1 MKLKTNTWYVR
12 NISWHCSWLR
22 MSQSVW
28 FCGVCCLCLYILLL
42 CMLMLLTHRY
52 EIVRGTGIICIPI
65 DYLQQRDS
73 AFTENF
79 NLDGWMIVINE
90 AIRMSFQRSPAIT
103 VVEIFLKYSLNRLR
117 RNDDFIC
124 SCQYLKD
131 IECDGKLKISRIKK
145 YRNLHNLK
153 KVKHVE
159 NFFLL
164 ATYSIER

>member
-1 MKLKTNTWYVR
+1 
-12 NISWHCSWLR
+12 
-22 MSQSVW
+22 
-28 FCGVCCLCLYILLL
+28 
-42 CMLMLLTHRY
+42 
-52 EIVRGTGIICIPI
+52 
-65 DYLQQRDS
+65 
-73 AFTENF
+73 
-79 NLDGWMIVINE
+79 MIVINE

-159 NFFLL
+159 NFFYWQLIQ
-164 ATYSIER
+164 YSDNPNID

>member
-1 MKLKTNTWYVR
+1 
-12 NISWHCSWLR
+12 
-22 MSQSVW
+22 
-28 FCGVCCLCLYILLL
+28 
-42 CMLMLLTHRY
+42 MLMLLTHRY
-52 EIVRGTGIICIPI
+52 EILRGTGIIICIPI

-131 IECDGKLKISRIKK
+131 IECDGKLKISRIKNIVI
-145 YRNLHNLK
+145 YIILK
-153 KVKHVE
+153 KSSTWKT
-159 NFFLL
+159 FFTGNLFNT
-164 ATYSIER
+164 AIIQI